1 MSDKMMTRIAL
12 KNWLFRFPCARG
24 LFRKFE
30 TDFSVL
36 KFKIGG
42 ERSSAFRD
50 EALEKIGFSRGEKF
64 LRLFFRN
71 LAAENLFTELEFARL
86 SIGL

>member
-1 MSDKMMTRIAL
+1 LILSRCG
-12 KNWLFRFPCARG
+12 F
-24 LFRKFE
+24 FRKFE

-36 KFKIGG
+36 EFQIRR

-50 EALEKIGFSRGEKF
+50 EALEKIGFSGGEKL

-71 LAAENLFTELEFARL
+71 LAPEDRFAELEFARL